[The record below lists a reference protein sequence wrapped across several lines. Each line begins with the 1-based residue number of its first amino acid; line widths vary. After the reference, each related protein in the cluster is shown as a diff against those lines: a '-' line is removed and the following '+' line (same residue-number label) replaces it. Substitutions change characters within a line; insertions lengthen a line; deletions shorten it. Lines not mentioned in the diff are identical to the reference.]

1 MKLYQLQLLL
11 NPETQ
16 QGVLDSYTLQAIA
29 SFQQAM
35 NEQYDLQLPGID
47 PTNPDSVVDE
57 QTLQNAVLQDG
68 VIVIVPPTNG

>member
-1 MKLYQLQLLL
+1 
-11 NPETQ
+11 
-16 QGVLDSYTLQAIA
+16 
-29 SFQQAM
+29 M

-57 QTLQNAVLQDG
+57 QTLLALQNAVLQDG

>member
-1 MKLYQLQLLL
+1 M
-11 NPETQ
+11 
-16 QGVLDSYTLQAIA
+16 LDSYTLQAIA

-57 QTLQNAVLQDG
+57 QTLLALQNAVLQDG